1 MKKLLF
7 VVHRYPHP
15 NRPDIAGGSEYNTQ
29 RMAEEAVRQGHEVWV
44 LTDEHGGDH
53 NGVRVTSDRAIV
65 NTPFDMII
73 PHGSCPAQD
82 FIHWHSEAI
91 SKISPIYYLLVQTS
105 DHPMIQRGMQFAK
118 WIGCGTSMDW
128 EQVKKYGHLA
138 KGREYIYG
146 IDGIDGQE
154 GFKARYGIS
163 DGEYMYL
170 SAGGFWPHKQ
180 FDGIID
186 AFNRAAVP
194 NTKLVLLGYDN
205 RFGPISRASKNVIP
219 IFGASQQDVYDAMY
233 EADLYIL
240 NSTAEGY
247 GLVLLEAMYNECD
260 WISRPVGGAPE
271 LAKFGFGQ
279 IYNSDKEFV
288 DLLKDPRI
296 FYGENYIPPHDY
308 IKEKHMVKNSVES
321 ILKVLDE

>member
-44 LTDEHGGDH
+44 LTDEHGGNH
-53 NGVRVTSDRAIV
+53 NGVNVVSDKNIV

-82 FIHWHSEAI
+82 FIHHHSEAI
-91 SKISPIYYLLVQTS
+91 SKVSPIYYLLVQTS
-105 DHPMIQRGMQFAK
+105 DHPMVQRGMQFAK
-118 WIGCGTSMDW
+118 WIGCGTAMDW
-128 EQVKKYGHLA
+128 DQVKKYGHLA

-146 IDGIDGQE
+146 IEHTEGTD
-154 GFKARYGIS
+154 GFKERYGIS
-163 DGEYMYL
+163 QAEYLYL

-186 AFNRAAVP
+186 AFRRASPP
-194 NTKLVLLGYDN
+194 NTTLVLLGYDN
-205 RFGPISRASKNVIP
+205 RFGKISPASKNVIP
-219 IFGASQQDVYDAMY
+219 IYGVSQQEVYDAMC
-233 EADLYIL
+233 ESDLYIL

-247 GLVLLEAMYNECD
+247 GLVLLEAMYNECE

-271 LAKFGFGQ
+271 LAKLGFGR
-279 IYNSDKEFV
+279 IYNTNDEFIQ
-288 DLLKDPRI
+288 LLKNPHVYYEPDDLRPH
-296 FYGENYIPPHDY
+296 NYIH
-308 IKEKHMVKNSVES
+308 ETHMIEHSVNS